1 MKRTI
6 LRIITVLLI
15 VGLAGCGKTADKTA
29 NLVLSEVRTAMID
42 AQGTEEAYLLDT
54 DALLNLYGIRE
65 EDVAQSA
72 SYVTMSGTFPDE
84 IILVE
89 AVDEAAAER
98 IAASLETRLN
108 EVMIQSE
115 TYDPDNYKAAQACK
129 VETNGLY
136 ISLILSPNQASLTEI
151 YQGYFS

>member
-15 VGLAGCGKTADKTA
+15 VGLAGCGKTAGKTV

-151 YQGYFS
+151 YQSYFS

>member
-6 LRIITVLLI
+6 LRIITALLI
-15 VGLAGCGKTADKTA
+15 VGLAGCGKTADKTV

-151 YQGYFS
+151 YQSYFS